1 MSGTPQER
9 GAVGQRR
16 RIRDSGRRG
25 KMESAPGGRLLKWSW
40 TPAPARR
47 RDAAGQWV
55 FIGLFFVCRRLRW
68 GLLPIFHCAF
78 EILDCVPQALAQ
90 VAQLTGTKKY
100 QRDHKDDQQLRN
112 TESSTKHCLLQPE
125 LHQRSVSRL
134 GFASR

>member
-1 MSGTPQER
+1 MGS
-9 GAVGQRR
+9 V
-16 RIRDSGRRG
+16 
-25 KMESAPGGRLLKWSW
+25 KGGGILKCRWY
-40 TPAPARR
+40 PDIARS
-47 RDAAGQWV
+47 RDAGGQWV
-55 FIGLFFVCRRLRW
+55 YIGLIFVCREQRW
-68 GLLPIFHCAF
+68 GLRPIFHCAF
-78 EILDCVPQALAQ
+78 EILDCVPQALDQ